1 MSTVQVV
8 GIAIAVVILIVLVIS
23 LVVTR
28 RKDAGFEPSREPEP
42 ADPAEDSGSFFDAA
56 PRDELHMLGK
66 QDVPSPAAS
75 PPPAGWQ
82 LAAEASSPPAAWQPP
97 AAVVVPEAAAYAEP
111 ASQPELS
118 PSPGSET
125 PPAADADV
133 EETTAEIPIEE
144 PDATPM
150 EQAVAV
156 TETERAEPLAEPVP
170 PTVDTSPTEPLADRS
185 TTREPAA
192 SVPEPASPAGAG
204 TLVTGEP
211 DVTAS
216 PAEAAAGEPA
226 SGRQAAPPAQPR
238 MVRLSDI
245 IVTTNEQQV
254 DLADPEVRR
263 MLKDLVQ
270 DEIDLAAQYRELG
283 QNIDAVLQLT
293 EAGRICDALGM
304 TSHAKMIRQMV
315 KELQE

>member
-8 GIAIAVVILIVLVIS
+8 GIAIAVVILVVLVIS

-28 RKDAGFEPSREPEP
+28 RKDGGVEPKHEPE
-42 ADPAEDSGSFFDAA
+42 ATEPAEDIGSFLDGA

-66 QDVPSPAAS
+66 RDVLPPTAS
-75 PPPAGWQ
+75 PPQ
-82 LAAEASSPPAAWQPP
+82 VAWQPADA
-97 AAVVVPEAAAYAEP
+97 AAVAEP
-111 ASQPELS
+111 AAGSEPAMQPE
-118 PSPGSET
+118 PSAAAGPET
-125 PPAADADV
+125 PPAVA
-133 EETTAEIPIEE
+133 EETTAEIPLEQPGAAPAEE
-144 PDATPM
+144 A
-150 EQAVAV
+150 A
-156 TETERAEPLAEPVP
+156 ETEHVEPPVSQTP
-170 PTVDTSPTEPLADRS
+170 EQ
-185 TTREPAA
+185 EPAGSA
-192 SVPEPASPAGAG
+192 PEPAPPSG
-204 TLVTGEP
+204 TEELVAEQP

-216 PAEAAAGEPA
+216 AETMQAAVHEPA
-226 SGRQAAPPAQPR
+226 PAAKEAAAPPAPPR

-254 DLADPEVRR
+254 DLADPDVRR

-283 QNIDAVLQLT
+283 QNVDAVLQLT

-304 TSHAKMIRQMV
+304 TSHAKLIRQMV